1 MKSFNQYLIAEKRDL
16 SVPTITK
23 GTKRKWFR
31 APLHIL
37 HNPDTDVTKDIFDL
51 IQKTYEPIGG
61 HLDFNKVS
69 DIPSDF
75 TQWLVVDI
83 DKDPEIDAVKFAK
96 GGPGGLKFTGSATDG
111 SAAAKKIM
119 LNKTNKILRTKGNY
133 AEVSDAIA
141 HVLIKKYK
149 IPYVNS
155 EEKVRQL
162 LPGKKLTWVGAN
174 PNGKYPDYV
183 GWYERNLG
191 GSNHLKIMVGSPN

>member
-1 MKSFNQYLIAEKRDL
+1 MKSFSQYITEEDSYRA
-16 SVPTITK
+16 SITK
-23 GTKRKWFR
+23 GKKRKWFR

-37 HNPDTDVTKDIFDL
+37 HNPDIDVTQDIFDL
-51 IQKTYEPIGG
+51 IQKTYAPIGG
-61 HLDFNKVS
+61 HIDFNAVS

-75 TQWLVVDI
+75 TQWLVVDV

-96 GGPGGLKFTGSATDG
+96 GGPGGMKFTGSATDG
-111 SAAAKKIM
+111 SAAAKKMM

-149 IPYVNS
+149 IPYVAD
-155 EEKVRQL
+155 EQKVRQL
-162 LPGKKLTWVGAN
+162 LPGKQLTWVGAN

>member
-1 MKSFNQYLIAEKRDL
+1 MKSFNQYIITEEDSYRAM
-16 SVPTITK
+16 ITK

-37 HNPDTDVTKDIFDL
+37 SNPDIDVTKDIFDL
-51 IQKTYEPIGG
+51 IQKTYKPIGG
-61 HLDFNKVS
+61 HIDFNKVS

-75 TQWLVVDI
+75 SQWLVVDI
-83 DKDPEIDAVKFAK
+83 DKDPELDAVTFGK
-96 GGPGGLKFTGSATDG
+96 GGAGGLKLTGTATDG

-119 LNKTNKILRTKGNY
+119 LNKMNKMLKTKGNY

-141 HVLIKKYK
+141 HVLIKKHK
-149 IPYVNS
+149 IPYINS
-155 EEKVRQL
+155 EDKVRQL

-183 GWYERNLG
+183 GWYRRDLG
-191 GSNHLKIMVGSPN
+191 GSGKLKIMVGNPN